1 LILVAMLALSSG
13 CSKPDQPGAVPASQK
28 AAEAQSRVKH
38 GTNGEVI
45 LTLDAAT
52 QKAMGLDVGALSA
65 AQLSPE
71 AKGYGHVLDVSPLAT
86 LLADLATAQAASEAS
101 EAEFKRLKTLAAQN
115 NASDRALQAAEAAA
129 TRDRAQADS
138 TRLKLLANWGSAIAA
153 RQDLPAF
160 VQSLGSL
167 TTALIELDLPAGDS
181 IEATP
186 TGARLLTLSN
196 PGKTI
201 EAQFIGPAPM
211 VDAQMQGRGFFFL
224 VDPNTSKLA
233 QGAAVSGLLTL
244 PGEAQSGV
252 AVPREA
258 VIRYNGATWV
268 YRQTSN
274 ETFERLRTTLD
285 RPLENGWFVR
295 EGLKPGDKLV
305 TAGAQ
310 QMLSEELKGSGE

>member
-1 LILVAMLALSSG
+1 MVFVAMLALLSS
-13 CSKPDQPGAVPASQK
+13 CSKPDQPGAAPASEK
-28 AAEAQSRVKH
+28 AAEVESRVKH
-38 GTNGEVI
+38 GANGEVI

-52 QKAMGLDVGALSA
+52 QKAMGLEVGALSA
-65 AQLSPE
+65 AQVSPE
-71 AKGYGHVLDVSPLAT
+71 VKGYGHVLDVSPLAT

-129 TRDRAQADS
+129 ARDRAQANS

-160 VQSLGSL
+160 VHSLGSL
-167 TTALIELDLPAGDS
+167 ATALIELDLPAGDS

-186 TGARLLTLSN
+186 TGARLLTLAN

-211 VDAQMQGRGFFFL
+211 VDAQMQGRGFLFL

-233 QGAAVSGLLTL
+233 PGAAVSGLLTL

-252 AVPREA
+252 TVPREA
-258 VIRYNGATWV
+258 IIRYNGATWV
-268 YRQTSN
+268 YRQTGN
-274 ETFERLRTTLD
+274 ETFERLEVTLD